1 MEKTATQNTQE
12 KEDSRASGGTT
23 SLERMGKK
31 IGGVLGDWETAFR
44 AT

>member
-1 MEKTATQNTQE
+1 MHKTAAQNIQE
-12 KEDSRASGGTT
+12 KEDSRASGGTP

-31 IGGVLGDWETAFR
+31 IGGVLGGWERAFR

>member
-1 MEKTATQNTQE
+1 MQKTAAQNTQE
-12 KEDSRASGGTT
+12 KEDSRASGGPP
-23 SLERMGKK
+23 SLERLVKK